1 MKLDV
6 RSVVAD
12 QNAAAVPFPQVKQEF
27 RILLAEEAFDA
38 IVSHGAKDPG
48 HEVGGVLVGELLA
61 DSGGPY
67 VRVDATIEALHADEK
82 GAELTFT
89 HATWD
94 HVNKEM
100 DSRFA
105 HKRIVGWYH
114 THPGFGVFLSDRD
127 GFIHRSFFGEPF
139 QIAFVYDPKRRE
151 HGVFAWREDKPRR
164 WRRYAVGD
172 REYSYDGPL
181 EEQHG
186 KEPGASD
193 ESTPAA
199 AASASQA
206 AAAMPE
212 SAGRGDSRGWV
223 LFTSF
228 LALIFLLG
236 GGALG
241 WWLASR
247 GTELVLLQ
255 QRQVLQDQAE
265 QMSRQMLAVVGDQ
278 LVDGFRAATG
288 DSVVYQGIEAIGD
301 ELDKAAA
308 ALDKGDKEQ
317 AKQAFADARA
327 MGVQLKANWHNV
339 HALLA
344 RLDGAATA
352 LGNPGRVAKDLA
364 RQRAM
369 IGQLFA
375 ELAEQAA
382 RAKDLD
388 RAGRLFQTAVDAHP
402 EGRERYARRM
412 QELGLAP
419 PPSPAPT
426 PVAPP
431 PPATPPSSAPKGP

>member
-1 MKLDV
+1 VKLDV

-61 DSGGPY
+61 DSSGPY

-151 HGVFAWREDKPRR
+151 HGVFAWHEDKPRR
-164 WRRYAVGD
+164 WRRYAVGE
-172 REYSYDGPL
+172 REHSFDGSL
-181 EEQHG
+181 EEQHDN
-186 KEPGASD
+186 EPGESGEGKSAAS
-193 ESTPAA
+193 
-199 AASASQA
+199 SASQA
-206 AAAMPE
+206 EAAMPE
-212 SAGRGDSRGWV
+212 RTERGDARGWV
-223 LFTSF
+223 LFTSI
-228 LALIFLLG
+228 LALVFLLG

-247 GTELVLLQ
+247 GTALLLEQ
-255 QRQVLQDQAE
+255 QQAILQTQA
-265 QMSRQMLAVVGDQ
+265 QDMTRQMLAVVGDQ

-288 DSVVYQGIEAIGD
+288 DSVIYKGIEAIGG
-301 ELDKAAA
+301 ELDKAAL

-327 MGVQLKANWHNV
+327 MGVQLKANWNNV

-344 RLDGAATA
+344 RLDEAATV
-352 LGNPGRVAKDLA
+352 LGNPGRAAKDLA

-382 RAKDLD
+382 RGKDLD

-402 EGRERYARRM
+402 EGRERYTRRM

-419 PPSPAPT
+419 PPAPAP
-426 PVAPP
+426 APAAVP
-431 PPATPPSSAPKGP
+431 PPASPPSSAPKGP

>member
-1 MKLDV
+1 VKLDV

-12 QNAAAVPFPQVKQEF
+12 KDAAAVPFPQVKQEF
-27 RILLAEEAFDA
+27 RILLSEEAFDA
-38 IVSHGAKDPG
+38 IVSHGAKDAG

-61 DSGGPY
+61 DGGGPY
-67 VRVDATIEALHADEK
+67 VRVDAVIEAVHAEEK

-114 THPGFGVFLSDRD
+114 THPGFGIFLSDRD

-151 HGVFAWREDKPRR
+151 HGVFAWREGKPRR

-172 REYSYDGPL
+172 REYSYDGLLDEPH
-181 EEQHG
+181 EKAP
-186 KEPGASD
+186 KEAGTED
-193 ESTPAA
+193 DKPAKSGGGDGETA
-199 AASASQA
+199 AETEAPAR
-206 AAAMPE
+206 
-212 SAGRGDSRGWV
+212 AGRGDSRGWV
-223 LFTSF
+223 LFTSV
-228 LALIFLLG
+228 LAFVFLLG

-247 GTELVLLQ
+247 GTALMLEQQQAILQ
-255 QRQVLQDQAE
+255 VQAQEMTRQT
-265 QMSRQMLAVVGDQ
+265 LAVVGDQ
-278 LVDGFRAATG
+278 LVEGFRAATG
-288 DSVVYQGIEAIGD
+288 DSVIYKGIEAIGN
-301 ELDKAAA
+301 ELDKAGAA
-308 ALDKGDKEQ
+308 FDKADK
-317 AKQAFADARA
+317 KQAQEALADARA
-327 MGVQLKANWHNV
+327 MSLQLKTNWNSV

-344 RLDGAATA
+344 RLDQTA
-352 LGNPGRVAKDLA
+352 SALSSPGHANKDLA

-369 IGQLFA
+369 IGQVFV

-382 RAKDLD
+382 RDKDVE
-388 RAGRLFQTAVDAHP
+388 RAGRLLGTAVEAHP
-402 EGRERYARRM
+402 EGRERYSRRM

-419 PPSPAPT
+419 PPAPAPA
-426 PVAPP
+426 APP
-431 PPATPPSSAPKGP
+431 PPAPKGP